1 MEFLHL
7 VIDFILHIEV
17 HLDYL
22 IQTYH
27 TWTYLILF
35 MIIFCETGVVVLPFL
50 PGDSL
55 LFAIGAFAARGSFD
69 FWTIS
74 LTLLVAAILGD
85 SLNYSIGKY
94 AGPKV
99 FYKNDSKF
107 FNKSHLLK
115 AQAFYEKYG
124 AKTIIIARF
133 IPIVRTFA
141 PFVAGIGEM
150 TYKKFMTYNVVGAV
164 SWIFIFIPLGYFF
177 GNLPFV
183 QQYFKLVMIGIIV
196 LSILPPFIEFIREK
210 NAQRNAKVV

>member
-7 VIDFILHIEV
+7 LVDFILHIEV

-35 MIIFCETGVVVLPFL
+35 MIIFCETGVVVMPFL

-74 LTLLVAAILGD
+74 LTLLVAAIIGD

-94 AGPKV
+94 VGPKV
-99 FYKNDSKF
+99 FHKNDSKF
-107 FNKSHLLK
+107 FNKNHLIK

-164 SWIFIFIPLGYFF
+164 AWIFIFIPLGYFF
-177 GNLPFV
+177 GNLPFI
-183 QQYFKLVMIGIIV
+183 QSNFKLVMIAIIII
-196 LSILPPFIEFIREK
+196 SILPPVIEFIREK
-210 NAQRNAKVV
+210 RKLA

>member
-74 LTLLVAAILGD
+74 LTLLVAAIIGD
-85 SLNYSIGKY
+85 SLNYTIGKY
-94 AGPKV
+94 VGPKV
-99 FYKNDSKF
+99 FHKADSKL

-150 TYKKFMTYNVVGAV
+150 TYKKFMTYNVVGAIA
-164 SWIFIFIPLGYFF
+164 WIFIFIPLGYFF
-177 GNLPFV
+177 GNLPFI
-183 QQYFKLVMIGIIV
+183 QSNFKLVMIAIIV
-196 LSILPPFIEFIREK
+196 ISVLPPIIEFIREHK
-210 NAQRNAKVV
+210 KRPA

>member
-27 TWTYLILF
+27 AWTYLILF

-74 LTLLVAAILGD
+74 LTLLVAAIIGD
-85 SLNYSIGKY
+85 SLNYTIGKY
-94 AGPKV
+94 VGPKV

-107 FNKSHLLK
+107 FNKGHLLK

-164 SWIFIFIPLGYFF
+164 AWIFIFIPLGYFF

-183 QQYFKLVMIGIIV
+183 QQNFKLVMIAIIII
-196 LSILPPFIEFIREK
+196 SIMPPFVEYIRE
-210 NAQRNAKVV
+210 RNRKIA

>member
-35 MIIFCETGVVVLPFL
+35 LIIFCETGVVVLPFL

-74 LTLLVAAILGD
+74 ITLLIAAIIGD

-94 AGPKV
+94 VGPKV
-99 FYKNDSKF
+99 FHKADSKF
-107 FNKSHLLK
+107 FSKGHLLK

-164 SWIFIFIPLGYFF
+164 AWIFIFIPLGYFF
-177 GNLPFV
+177 GNLPFI
-183 QQYFKLVMIGIIV
+183 QSNFKLVMIAIIV
-196 LSILPPFIEFIREK
+196 ISVLPPIIEFIRE
-210 NAQRNAKVV
+210 RNKTKSMA

>member
-35 MIIFCETGVVVLPFL
+35 LIIFCETGVVVLPFL

-74 LTLLVAAILGD
+74 FTLLIAAIIGD

-94 AGPKV
+94 VGPKV
-99 FYKNDSKF
+99 FHKADSKF
-107 FNKSHLLK
+107 FSKGHLLK

-164 SWIFIFIPLGYFF
+164 AWIFIFIPLGYFF
-177 GNLPFV
+177 GNLPFI
-183 QQYFKLVMIGIIV
+183 QSNFKLVMIAIIV
-196 LSILPPFIEFIREK
+196 ISVLPPIIEFIRE
-210 NAQRNAKVV
+210 RNKTKSMA

>member
-74 LTLLVAAILGD
+74 ITLLVAAIIGD
-85 SLNYSIGKY
+85 SLNYTIGKY
-94 AGPKV
+94 VGPKV
-99 FYKNDSKF
+99 FHKADSKL
-107 FNKSHLLK
+107 FNKNHLIK

-133 IPIVRTFA
+133 IPLVRTFA

-164 SWIFIFIPLGYFF
+164 AWIFTFIPLGYFF
-177 GNLPFV
+177 GNLPFI
-183 QQYFKLVMIGIIV
+183 QSNFKLVMIAIIV
-196 LSILPPFIEFIREK
+196 ISILPPIIEFIRE
-210 NAQRNAKVV
+210 RNKVLA

>member
-74 LTLLVAAILGD
+74 ITLLIAAIIGD

-94 AGPKV
+94 VGPKV
-99 FYKNDSKF
+99 FHKADSKF
-107 FNKSHLLK
+107 FSKGHLLK

-164 SWIFIFIPLGYFF
+164 AWIFIFIPLGYFF
-177 GNLPFV
+177 GNLPFI
-183 QQYFKLVMIGIIV
+183 QSNFKLVMIAIIV
-196 LSILPPFIEFIREK
+196 ISVLPPIIEFIRE
-210 NAQRNAKVV
+210 RNKTKSMA

>member
-7 VIDFILHIEV
+7 LIDFILHIEV

-74 LTLLVAAILGD
+74 IALLIAAIAGD
-85 SLNYSIGKY
+85 SLNYAIGKY
-94 AGPKV
+94 IGPKV
-99 FYKNDSKF
+99 FTKSNSRL
-107 FNKSHLLK
+107 FNKDHLLK

-124 AKTIIIARF
+124 AKAIIIARF

-150 TYKKFMTYNVVGAV
+150 TYKKFMTYNVVGAIL
-164 SWIFIFIPLGYFF
+164 WIFIFIPLGYFF

-183 QQYFKLVMIGIIV
+183 QSNFKLVMIAIIILSV
-196 LSILPPFIEFIREK
+196 LPAGIEFLRE
-210 NAQRNAKVV
+210 RNKK

>member
-1 MEFLHL
+1 MEFLHMI
-7 VIDFILHIEV
+7 VDFILHIEV

-27 TWTYLILF
+27 AWTYLILF
-35 MIIFCETGVVVLPFL
+35 LIIFCETGVVVMPFL

-69 FWTIS
+69 FLTIAV
-74 LTLLVAAILGD
+74 TLLAAAILGD
-85 SLNYSIGKY
+85 SVNYAIGKY
-94 AGPKV
+94 VGPKV

-107 FNKSHLLK
+107 FNKGHLLK

-164 SWIFIFIPLGYFF
+164 LWIFIFIPLGYFF

-183 QQYFKLVMIGIIV
+183 QNNFKLVMIAII
-196 LSILPPFIEFIREK
+196 LISMLPPVVEYIR
-210 NAQRNAKVV
+210 AKQKAV

>member
-1 MEFLHL
+1 MEFFHL

-74 LTLLVAAILGD
+74 ITLLVAAIIGD
-85 SLNYSIGKY
+85 SLNYTIGKY
-94 AGPKV
+94 VGPKV
-99 FYKNDSKF
+99 FHKADSKF
-107 FNKSHLLK
+107 FSKSHLLK

-150 TYKKFMTYNVVGAV
+150 TYKKFMTYNIVGAV
-164 SWIFIFIPLGYFF
+164 AWIFIFIPLGYFF
-177 GNLPFV
+177 GNLPFI
-183 QQYFKLVMIGIIV
+183 QSNFKLVMIAIIII
-196 LSILPPFIEFIREK
+196 SILPPIIEFIRE
-210 NAQRNAKVV
+210 RNKVIA

>member
-74 LTLLVAAILGD
+74 ITLLVAAIIGD
-85 SLNYSIGKY
+85 SLNYTIGKY
-94 AGPKV
+94 VGPKV
-99 FYKNDSKF
+99 FHKADSKL

-164 SWIFIFIPLGYFF
+164 AWIFIFIPLGYFF
-177 GNLPFV
+177 GNLPFI
-183 QQYFKLVMIGIIV
+183 QSNFKLVMIAIIV
-196 LSILPPFIEFIREK
+196 ISILPPIIEFIRE
-210 NAQRNAKVV
+210 RNKPKMI

>member
-74 LTLLVAAILGD
+74 ITLLVAAIIGD
-85 SLNYSIGKY
+85 SLNYTIGKY
-94 AGPKV
+94 VGPKV
-99 FYKNDSKF
+99 FYKADSRF

-150 TYKKFMTYNVVGAV
+150 TYKKFMTYNIVGAV

-177 GNLPFV
+177 GNLPFI
-183 QQYFKLVMIGIIV
+183 QSNFKLVMIAIIV
-196 LSILPPFIEFIREK
+196 ISILPPIIEFIRE
-210 NAQRNAKVV
+210 RNKPKSLV

>member
-74 LTLLVAAILGD
+74 LTLLVAAIIGD

-94 AGPKV
+94 VGPKV

-107 FNKSHLLK
+107 FNKGHLLK

-177 GNLPFV
+177 GNLPFI
-183 QQYFKLVMIGIIV
+183 QQNFKLVMIAIIV
-196 LSILPPFIEFIREK
+196 ISILPPIIEYIREHRK
-210 NAQRNAKVV
+210 IA

>member
-7 VIDFILHIEV
+7 VVDFILHIEV

-27 TWTYLILF
+27 AWTYLILF

-74 LTLLVAAILGD
+74 LTLLVAAIIGD
-85 SLNYSIGKY
+85 SLNYTIGKY
-94 AGPKV
+94 VGPKV
-99 FYKNDSKF
+99 FHKNDSKL
-107 FNKSHLLK
+107 FNKGHLLK

-164 SWIFIFIPLGYFF
+164 AWIFIFIPLGYFF

-183 QQYFKLVMIGIIV
+183 QQNFKLVMIAIIV
-196 LSILPPFIEFIREK
+196 ISIMPPIIEFIREK
-210 NAQRNAKVV
+210 NKSKTKIA

>member
-74 LTLLVAAILGD
+74 LTLLVAAIIGD

-94 AGPKV
+94 VGPKV

-150 TYKKFMTYNVVGAV
+150 TYKKFMTYNVVGAI

-183 QQYFKLVMIGIIV
+183 QQNFKLVMIGIIV
-196 LSILPPFIEFIREK
+196 LSILPPFIEFIRER

>member
-74 LTLLVAAILGD
+74 ITLLVAAIIGD
-85 SLNYSIGKY
+85 SLNYTIGKY
-94 AGPKV
+94 VGPKV
-99 FYKNDSKF
+99 FHKADSKL

-164 SWIFIFIPLGYFF
+164 AWIFIFIPLGYFF
-177 GNLPFV
+177 GNLPFI
-183 QQYFKLVMIGIIV
+183 QSNFKLVMIAIIV
-196 LSILPPFIEFIREK
+196 ISVLPPIIEFIREHK
-210 NAQRNAKVV
+210 KRPA